1 MSGPGAPTGYYGDE
15 AGLCGWT
22 DPDNRRA
29 YPWGN
34 EDMEMVEFHRDI
46 IRIHKSTS
54 ALVDGSFKQLYSD
67 YNVISFG
74 RFKRNSQAVT
84 IINNNDVEK
93 QLVIPVWECGIRD
106 GKTLEQAILSTDDG
120 YETYVRHYSVVDG
133 KLTITMPP
141 HSATIIVSA

>member
-1 MSGPGAPTGYYGDE
+1 MRQAVTVQMSWPGAPTVYYGDE

-93 QLVIPVWECGIRD
+93 QLPYQPLSSSIR
-106 GKTLEQAILSTDDG
+106 QR
-120 YETYVRHYSVVDG
+120 RHHFQEKDQPS
-133 KLTITMPP
+133 P
-141 HSATIIVSA
+141 